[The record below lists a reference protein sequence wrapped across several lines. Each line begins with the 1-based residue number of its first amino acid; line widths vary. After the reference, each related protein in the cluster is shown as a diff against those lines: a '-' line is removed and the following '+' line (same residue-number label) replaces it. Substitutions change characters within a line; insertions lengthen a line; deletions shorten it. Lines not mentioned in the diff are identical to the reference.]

1 MKCQYCDTKETLP
14 FKYPYCNGYYCA
26 EHRLPENHECPEIWR
41 ARAPREAAPRVTV
54 ESKTPYE
61 YKFTFGPRPT
71 TRAFWF
77 SPTEIK
83 HLTLSALLVT
93 GVGLSMFFDLF
104 DPSSLLGP
112 PEILIGSSLVFVSV
126 FLLHE
131 IAHKLTAQ
139 HYGLWAEFRLTTF
152 GALITLISIFSPF
165 FKIISPG
172 AVMIAGY
179 ANKETVGKTAVAGP
193 VTNLSLSVI
202 LFALSPLLPGPFIKV
217 ALLGAAFNAWIAV
230 FNLIPLGILDGWKVF
245 SWDKIVWTIVF
256 ITSVALTLL
265 TLPNLR
271 I

>member
-1 MKCQYCDTKETLP
+1 MKCQYCGTEEILP
-14 FKYPYCNGYYCA
+14 FKCPYCNGYFCA

-61 YKFTFGPRPT
+61 YKITFGPRQT
-71 TRAFWF
+71 TRTFWF

-93 GVGLSMFFDLF
+93 GVGFSIFLDPF
-104 DPSSLLGP
+104 DPSSGVLSSPG
-112 PEILIGSSLVFVSV
+112 ILIGSSLVFVSV

-131 IAHKLTAQ
+131 IAHKLMAQ
-139 HYGLWAEFRLTTF
+139 RYGLWAEFRLTTF

-172 AVMIAGY
+172 AVMIAGF
-179 ANKETVGKTAVAGP
+179 ADKDTVGKTAVAGP
-193 VTNLSLSVI
+193 ATNL
-202 LFALSPLLPGPFIKV
+202 ALSIVSFVLYAYLPEPFSTV
-217 ALLGAAFNAWIAV
+217 ALLSAAFNAWIAL

-245 SWDKIVWTIVF
+245 SWDKIVWVIAF
-256 ITSVALTLL
+256 IASVALTIL
-265 TLPNLR
+265 TFQML
-271 I
+271 